1 MGCFNTFNN
10 AISFI
15 KREKNMKQKEI
26 ITDQD
31 YYEEAIILREK
42 RQGLIKAVVILS
54 LVICVLVGIIVFES
68 YLFQKQYSQ
77 SQLNMQTI
85 QNLKEKYKNTD
96 YEIGEKD
103 NIIDTITAEN
113 KELKEQNEFLEYKV
127 KKLEEKIPVGE
138 DTEIIN
144 TD

>member
-1 MGCFNTFNN
+1 
-10 AISFI
+10 
-15 KREKNMKQKEI
+15 MKQKEI

-85 QNLKEKYKNTD
+85 QNLKEKYKNTECD
-96 YEIGEKD
+96 CDDECDCDCDCDDECEEGECHC
-103 NIIDTITAEN
+103 
-113 KELKEQNEFLEYKV
+113 
-127 KKLEEKIPVGE
+127 GHHH
-138 DTEIIN
+138 
-144 TD
+144 

>member
-1 MGCFNTFNN
+1 
-10 AISFI
+10 
-15 KREKNMKQKEI
+15 MKQKEI